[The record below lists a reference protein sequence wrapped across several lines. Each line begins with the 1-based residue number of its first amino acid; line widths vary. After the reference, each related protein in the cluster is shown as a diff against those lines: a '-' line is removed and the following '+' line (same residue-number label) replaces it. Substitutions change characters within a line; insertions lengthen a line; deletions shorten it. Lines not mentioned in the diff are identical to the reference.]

1 MNKEEL
7 IKELNFILSL
17 VKKDSRIGKFLLEIK
32 IILDGRL

>member
-17 VKKDSRIGKFLLEIK
+17 VKKDSRIGKFLQEIK
-32 IILDGRL
+32 KILDDRI